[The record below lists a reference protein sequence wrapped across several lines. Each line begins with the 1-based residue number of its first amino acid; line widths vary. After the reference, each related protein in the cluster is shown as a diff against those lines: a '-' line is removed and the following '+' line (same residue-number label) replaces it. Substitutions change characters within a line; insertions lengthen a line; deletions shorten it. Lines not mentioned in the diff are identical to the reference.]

1 MSFRPSS
8 VRLAIL
14 GVSALALL
22 VGGCRSAT
30 PAPAAAVS
38 SDTWATVDGR
48 EIKRDDVDKAYRRVG
63 QGAPNASEEEVLAA
77 KLTLL
82 NDLIVRDI
90 LQAKAAALKIELTDT
105 ELETAFA
112 DARKGIPDDA
122 FQQELTR
129 RNLTAADMRDGLR
142 REMLAQKVIEREVV
156 AKVSIAEQEIADF
169 YAANRAQFNFPEESY
184 HIAQIVV
191 TTDRAPQP
199 VNRTGDDADSPQAA
213 AGKMQRLMERLKAG
227 ESFSELARD
236 YSEDPQSGNRG
247 GDLGFVPI
255 SALRQAPPAL
265 RDAVLKATP
274 GTINVVS
281 APQGHTIVLLVAKEA
296 AGQREMSDPAVQ
308 ERITVDVAQPQ
319 GGAAARRL
327 PERGPRRRDRRQL
340 HRAPPGRRAGQAAGR
355 RDARRPGH
363 ALELGGSTKVPPYV
377 TRSM

>member
-1 MSFRPSS
+1 MTRPSTL
-8 VRLAIL
+8 VRSTRGRRSLTLAAA
-14 GVSALALL
+14 VAVALL

-30 PAPAAAVS
+30 TAPAPAVS

-90 LQAKAAALKIELTDT
+90 LQAKAAALKIELAET
-105 ELETAFA
+105 ELDAAFA

-142 REMLAQKVIEREVV
+142 REMLAQKVIDREVT

-184 HIAQIVV
+184 HIAQIVI
-191 TTDRAPQP
+191 TTDRAPQA

-213 AGKMQRLMERLKAG
+213 NGKTQRLMERLKAG

-255 SALRQAPPAL
+255 SALRQAPPPL
-265 RDAVLKATP
+265 RDAVLKAQP

-296 AGQREMSDPAVQ
+296 AGQREMSDPKVQ
-308 ERITVDVAQPQ
+308 ERITSTLRNRKE
-319 GGAAARRL
+319 GLLRAAYLSAARDDAAVVNYIARRL
-327 PERGPRRRDRRQL
+327 VEGQGKLPASVMPA
-340 HRAPPGRRAGQAAGR
+340 APG
-355 RDARRPGH
+355 AR
-363 ALELGGSTKVPPYV
+363 
-377 TRSM
+377 